1 LAEIKSAKKNLEGG
15 DEMNIRISF
24 PKIIIS
30 LFILSTMLFVST
42 GFGLASEGLLDGKVF
57 TGPTGKMGKDAT
69 ETDELR
75 FENGKLYSVGCA
87 DWGFGWGAYSTEVKG
102 NGINFEAVTTSPKDG
117 KIVWSGIVSG
127 DTIDATYIWTK
138 KSWYGERKQEKWFK
152 GNAK

>member
-1 LAEIKSAKKNLEGG
+1 
-15 DEMNIRISF
+15 MNTRITS
-24 PKIIIS
+24 PKIFIS
-30 LFILSTMLFVST
+30 LLIFSIMLILNT

-57 TGPTGKMGKDAT
+57 TGPTGKMGKNAT
-69 ETDELR
+69 ETDELK

-87 DWGFGWGAYSTEVKG
+87 DWGFGWGDYSTKVEG
-102 NGINFEAVTTSPKDG
+102 NSISFEAVTTSPKDG
-117 KIVWSGIVSG
+117 KIVWSGTVNG

>member
-1 LAEIKSAKKNLEGG
+1 
-15 DEMNIRISF
+15 MNIKITS

-30 LFILSTMLFVST
+30 LLILSIMLILNT

-57 TGPTGKMGKDAT
+57 TGPTGKMGKNAT

-87 DWGFGWGAYSTEVKG
+87 DWGFGSGAYSTEVEG
-102 NGINFEAVTTSPKDG
+102 NNISFEAVTTSPKDG
-117 KIVWSGIVSG
+117 KIVWSGTVNG
-127 DTIDATYIWTK
+127 DTIDATYVWTK
-138 KSWYGERKQEKWFK
+138 KSWYGERKQKKWFK

>member
-1 LAEIKSAKKNLEGG
+1 
-15 DEMNIRISF
+15 
-24 PKIIIS
+24 
-30 LFILSTMLFVST
+30 MLFLNT
-42 GFGLASEGLLDGKVF
+42 GFGFASEGLLDGKIF

-69 ETDELR
+69 ENDELR

-87 DWGFGWGAYSTEVKG
+87 DWGFEWGDYSTKVEG
-102 NGINFEAVTTSPKDG
+102 NNITFHAVTMSPKDG
-117 KIVWSGIVSG
+117 KIVWSGTVNG

>member
-1 LAEIKSAKKNLEGG
+1 
-15 DEMNIRISF
+15 MNTQITS

-30 LFILSTMLFVST
+30 LLILSIMLILNT

-87 DWGFGWGAYSTEVKG
+87 DWGFGSGVYSTEVEG
-102 NGINFEAVTTSPKDG
+102 NNISFKAVTTSPKDG
-117 KIVWSGIVSG
+117 KIVWSGTVNG
-127 DTIDATYIWTK
+127 DTINATYIWTK

>member
-1 LAEIKSAKKNLEGG
+1 
-15 DEMNIRISF
+15 MNTQIIF

-30 LFILSTMLFVST
+30 LLILSIMLFLNT
-42 GFGLASEGLLDGKVF
+42 GFGLANEGLLDGKVF

-69 ETDELR
+69 ETDELK

-87 DWGFGWGAYSTEVKG
+87 DWGFGWGTYSTQVAG
-102 NGINFEAVTTSPKDG
+102 NNITFEAVTMSPKDG
-117 KIVWSGIVSG
+117 KIVWSGTVNG
-127 DTIDATYIWTK
+127 DTIEAIYLWTK

>member
-1 LAEIKSAKKNLEGG
+1 
-15 DEMNIRISF
+15 MNTRITS

-30 LFILSTMLFVST
+30 LLILSTMLILNT
-42 GFGLASEGLLDGKVF
+42 GFGFASEGLLDGKVF
-57 TGPTGKMGKDAT
+57 TGPTGKMGNDAT

-75 FENGKLYSVGCA
+75 FKNGKLYSVGCA
-87 DWGFGWGAYSTEVKG
+87 DWDFSWGDYSTKVEG
-102 NGINFEAVTTSPKDG
+102 NNISFEAVTTSPKNG
-117 KIVWSGIVSG
+117 KIVWSGTVNG

>member
-1 LAEIKSAKKNLEGG
+1 
-15 DEMNIRISF
+15 MNTQIIF

-30 LFILSTMLFVST
+30 LLILSIMLFLNT
-42 GFGLASEGLLDGKVF
+42 GFGLANEGLLDGKVF

-69 ETDELR
+69 ETDELK

-87 DWGFGWGAYSTEVKG
+87 DWGFGWGTYSTQVAG
-102 NGINFEAVTTSPKDG
+102 NNITFEAVTMSPKDG
-117 KIVWSGIVSG
+117 KIVWSGTVNG
-127 DTIDATYIWTK
+127 DTIEATYLWTK

>member
-1 LAEIKSAKKNLEGG
+1 
-15 DEMNIRISF
+15 MNTRITS

-30 LFILSTMLFVST
+30 LFILSIMFVLNT
-42 GFGLASEGLLDGKVF
+42 GLGFASEGLLDGKVF
-57 TGPTGKMGKDAT
+57 TGPTGKMGKNAT
-69 ETDELR
+69 ETDELK

-87 DWGFGWGAYSTEVKG
+87 EWGFGWGDYSTKVEG
-102 NGINFEAVTTSPKDG
+102 NNISFKAVTTSPKDG
-117 KIVWSGIVSG
+117 KIVWSGTVNG

>member
-1 LAEIKSAKKNLEGG
+1 MNTRIKSL
-15 DEMNIRISF
+15 
-24 PKIIIS
+24 KIIIS
-30 LFILSTMLFVST
+30 LSILLTMIFLNT
-42 GFGLASEGLLDGKVF
+42 GVGLANEDILDGKVF

-69 ETDELR
+69 DTDELK

-87 DWGFGWGAYSTEVKG
+87 DWGFGWGTYSTEVEG
-102 NGINFEAVTTSPKDG
+102 NSISFEAVTMSPKDG
-117 KIVWSGIVSG
+117 KIAWSGTVNG